1 MDGASCPSLAA
12 CVPRPTPWPVWRPAP
27 FRDLDMDLVNMV
39 CRTGDLDDFLMC
51 LEGSA
56 CT

>member
-27 FRDLDMDLVNMV
+27 LGDLDMDLVNMV
-39 CRTGDLDDFLMC
+39 CVEL
-51 LEGSA
+51 A
-56 CT
+56 I